1 MKARPP
7 PWKAAVPGIVAV
19 YVVVGVLWILFSDT
33 LLLLGGDLDAEQAGF
48 WSLVKGLCFVLVTGA
63 VLAVILSRS
72 LRRERV
78 LDWRL
83 QLVLNNSSDGI
94 WLLDVDG
101 RTVWVNPRMEHML
114 GLDLKA
120 LSGHSM
126 LDHVAVASQAQLSTL
141 LKQRAAGALAP
152 FSAELRGAHGRVI
165 KVNCRVIP
173 IVDGA
178 GDYGGACAF
187 VTDRSEAHDALQALS
202 VRQQAIEQMP
212 IALTLVDALAPDM
225 PLIYANPEFYRMTGT
240 RPEQVIGRNCRFL
253 QGEDRDQ
260 AGLRE
265 LRAAMSSGQPCTVTL
280 RNYHADGSAF
290 QNQLTV
296 VPVRDAEGALTH
308 FAGIQRDISFRL
320 MLRQRVEKLAYEDEL
335 TGLRNRVAFTEH
347 LNENREQL
355 AGWAVLVT
363 DAERLRDINA
373 TRGHAAGDKLL
384 RALSERMQQQLQ
396 PGEVCARAGGDE
408 FAVLLRGNGNAEH
421 LHQRANRLL
430 QALTTPID
438 VDGSELR
445 MRISG
450 GLALINED
458 SDAEAVIDRAEAA
471 AHVAK
476 EMGGV
481 EAVVYDEAM
490 RNSHLYYIRTTQD
503 LALALA
509 ANQFEL
515 YYEPK
520 LNLKDGTIIGAE
532 ALLRWHH
539 PRDGLQRPG
548 GFIGIA
554 EASGLIVPI
563 GRWVIESACVQLRR
577 WLDGGRRSMKLS
589 INVSRLQLD
598 QPDFVSFLADAV
610 ARHRIPAGMLCV
622 ELTES
627 LLMDESGRLRKQ
639 LDAIRRLGVEL
650 SIDDFG
656 TGYSSLGYLQ
666 SFAVDELK
674 IDRRFTSGL
683 PAERYALAI
692 VPMMIGLGHALGLR
706 VTAEGVE
713 TESQRD
719 WLRSHGCDQAQGY
732 LYSQPRNAAD
742 FEQLLQ
748 HGVSLVAIADD
759 QQSLP

>member
-48 WSLVKGLCFVLVTGA
+48 WSLIKGLCFVLVTGG
-63 VLAVILSRS
+63 VLALVLSRS

-83 QLVLNNSSDGI
+83 QLVLKNSNDGI

-101 RTVWVNPRMEHML
+101 KTVWVNPTLERML
-114 GLDLKA
+114 GLELKA
-120 LSGHSM
+120 LGGHLM
-126 LDHVAVASQAQLSTL
+126 MEFVAAASQPQMMKVLQ
-141 LKQRAAGALAP
+141 QRAP
-152 FSAELRGAHGRVI
+152 STQVPISAELRGHQGRLL
-165 KVNCRVIP
+165 KVNCLVIP
-173 IVDGA
+173 IVDGEGA
-178 GDYGGACAF
+178 YSGACAF
-187 VTDRSEAHDALQALS
+187 ITDRSEAHEALEALS
-202 VRQQAIEQMP
+202 VRQQAIDQMP

-225 PLIYANPEFYRMTGT
+225 PLIYANPEFYRLTGVS
-240 RPEQVIGRNCRFL
+240 PEQVIGRNCRFL
-253 QGEDRDQ
+253 QRDDRDQ
-260 AGLRE
+260 PGLRE

-280 RNYHADGSAF
+280 RNYHADGSPF

-308 FAGIQRDISFRL
+308 FAGIQRDISFRQL
-320 MLRQRVEKLAYEDEL
+320 LRQRVEKLAYEDEL

-373 TRGHAAGDKLL
+373 TRGHVAGDKLL
-384 RALSERMQQQLQ
+384 QALSERMMQQLQ
-396 PGEVCARAGGDE
+396 PGEMCARAGGDE
-408 FAVLLRGNGNAEH
+408 FAVLLRGNGNTEH
-421 LHQRANRLL
+421 LHLRANRMLH
-430 QALTTPID
+430 ALTAPID
-438 VDGSELR
+438 VDGAELR
-445 MRISG
+445 VRLSG
-450 GLALINED
+450 GLALISED

-476 EMGGV
+476 ELGGV

-490 RNSHLYYIRTTQD
+490 RNSHLHYIRTTQD

-509 ANQFEL
+509 ANEFEL

-520 LNLKDGTIIGAE
+520 LDLKDGTIVGAE

-548 GFIGIA
+548 GFISIA

-563 GRWVIESACVQLRR
+563 GRWVIEAACVQLRH
-577 WLDGGRRSMKLS
+577 WLDSDRRSMKLS

-598 QPDFVSFLADAV
+598 QPDFVSFLAEAV
-610 ARHRIPAGMLCV
+610 ERHRIPAGTLCV

-674 IDRRFTSGL
+674 VDRRFTSGL

-713 TESQRD
+713 TQVQRD
-719 WLRSHGCDQAQGY
+719 WLRAHGCDQAQGY

-748 HGVSLVAIADD
+748 QGVPGTSDADD